1 MDAAPR
7 GAPPC
12 LRIRL
17 LGDLLID
24 YAGVPVYSL
33 ARPRCQVLLAYL
45 LLHRHAPQSRRH
57 LAFLL
62 WPDSSEAQ
70 ALTNLRHV
78 LHDLQAALPNGERW
92 LIITAPTLQWNAAA
106 PFDFDVNTFEQG
118 TRAGASAADLQSAVN
133 LYRGDLLPACYDD
146 WIVPEHERLLQ
157 AYLSA
162 LEKLATLR
170 EAEGGFRGGHRAGP
184 ALARRSAP

>member
-1 MDAAPR
+1 MDASPR

-24 YAGVPVYSL
+24 YDGVPVDSL
-33 ARPRCQVLLAYL
+33 ARPRCQALLAYL
-45 LLHRHAPQSRRH
+45 LLHRDAPQSRRH

-78 LHDLQAALPNGERW
+78 LHDLQAALPLPMADAGW
-92 LIITAPTLQWNAAA
+92 SSPPDAAM
-106 PFDFDVNTFEQG
+106 G
-118 TRAGASAADLQSAVN
+118 TQPRPLT
-133 LYRGDLLPACYDD
+133 
-146 WIVPEHERLLQ
+146 W
-157 AYLSA
+157 
-162 LEKLATLR
+162 T
-170 EAEGGFRGGHRAGP
+170 
-184 ALARRSAP
+184 